1 MLFLLKKV
9 SGRAKRLWWTNDCL
23 GIQFFGRNLPC
34 AQDADCRVDS
44 RTESLF
50 SGVVMQRFFVA
61 VLWGV
66 WACVLAGSVWA
77 AQPAP
82 GACMVAEFKTLALS
96 QEDVVLRNRQA
107 QAWLQKNVARCTPE
121 QLSAIKGNSPMWLG
135 TALTP
140 ELAGLFEGA
149 IEAKI
154 AGNPALMGQLY
165 ESLGKEGTASV
176 STTKNPTAR
185 APVVQ
190 PPALMPPPVPIGPG
204 GMGGAAVNYGNV
216 VNQSGGQ
223 NIQQGNLQ
231 QIPYPP
237 PVQPMPPM
245 AQ

>member
-1 MLFLLKKV
+1 MHL
-9 SGRAKRLWWTNDCL
+9 ANDCL
-23 GIQFFGRNLPC
+23 GIQFYLGKGLN
-34 AQDADCRVDS
+34 AQEGAVRADSDTDS
-44 RTESLF
+44 LLLGIE
-50 SGVVMQRFFVA
+50 MQRFLVA
-61 VLWGV
+61 GLWGV

-77 AQPAP
+77 AKPAAD

-107 QAWLQKNVARCTPE
+107 QAWLQRNVARCTPE

-149 IEAKI
+149 IEARM

-176 STTKNPTAR
+176 STTKNPAAR

-190 PPALMPPPVPIGPG
+190 PPVVMPLPVPMVPPLPVSTVQPPVPLP
-204 GMGGAAVNYGNV
+204 
-216 VNQSGGQ
+216 Q
-223 NIQQGNLQ
+223 
-231 QIPYPP
+231 
-237 PVQPMPPM
+237 
-245 AQ
+245 